1 MWVYGP
7 VGGLFFV
14 VSLVMFVV
22 ELWALI
28 DAAIR
33 PEQAYV
39 AASKQTK
46 VIWIVILAVALLLR
60 GFGFLGIIGLTA
72 AIIYLVDVRPAVRD
86 ASGGRGNQG
95 GWSR

>member
-1 MWVYGP
+1 VFVYGP
-7 VGGLFFV
+7 VHGLFLV

-33 PEQAYV
+33 PAPAYV

-46 VIWIVILAVALLLR
+46 ALWVVILAVALLFR
-60 GFGFLGIIGLTA
+60 GFGLLGIIGITA

-95 GWSR
+95 GRYR